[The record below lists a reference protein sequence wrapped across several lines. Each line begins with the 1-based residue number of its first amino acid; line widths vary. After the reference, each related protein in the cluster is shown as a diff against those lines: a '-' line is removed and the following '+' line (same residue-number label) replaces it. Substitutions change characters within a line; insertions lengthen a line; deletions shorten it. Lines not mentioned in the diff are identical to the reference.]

1 MANKL
6 MLNIVFDL
14 DGTLIDSA
22 PDLHRVANLVLS
34 GQGCKAITLAQAR
47 NYMGSGTSVFIE
59 KMRNERDLPDSL
71 HDQLLADFLEHYM
84 DAYEL
89 TTVYPSVFDAL
100 EQLKLNG
107 HLLGICTNKPIEPC
121 HAVLKNLKLDGFFD
135 VVIGGDSLSVRKP
148 DPTPLHAVLSALNPS
163 RHGLYVGDSEVDAL
177 TAQRASVPFLLFT
190 EGYRKTDVEEIN
202 YTENFSNFNELVDI
216 VSKH

>member
-1 MANKL
+1 MTSKL
-6 MLNIVFDL
+6 KPNIVFDL

-34 GQGCKAITLAQAR
+34 GQGRKPITLAQAR
-47 NYMGSGTSVFIE
+47 SYIGSGTSVFIE
-59 KMRNERDLPDSL
+59 QMRNERDLPDSL
-71 HDQLLADFLEHYM
+71 HDQLLAEFLKHYV

-89 TTVYPSVFDAL
+89 TTIYPNVINAL

-121 HAVLKNLKLDGFFD
+121 KAVLKNLKLDGFFNS
-135 VVIGGDSLSVRKP
+135 VFGGDSLSVRKP
-148 DPTPLHAVLSALNPS
+148 DPEPLHSALSALDSN
-163 RHGLYVGDSEVDAL
+163 RNGLYVGDSEVDAL

-190 EGYRKTDVEEIN
+190 EGYRKSDVEDMHYAEK
-202 YTENFSNFNELVDI
+202 FSNFSELADI